1 MTMLIIAYLSNQFPS
16 AVEPYVTD
24 EIQELEGRGAHIIPS
39 SARRPLKPPLCF
51 PDFAARTLYLQ
62 PLKPKVALRALYL
75 CFAEF
80 PLLASLYGRVLFHGR
95 ESPLRRAKALVHTWL
110 GVYYALLLKDRGV
123 EHIHVHHGYFASWIA
138 MVAARVLGIGFSMTL
153 HGSDLLVHRAYLD
166 TKLENCRFCLTISS
180 FNRWH
185 LLKHYP
191 AVSPGK
197 VLIRRMGVELL
208 RFSSPRSII
217 ERDGKCMVLLSVGRL
232 HPVKDHAFLVHAC
245 RKLKDRGFT
254 MLCLIV
260 GEGRER
266 VALEHLI
273 DQLDLKQE
281 VELVG
286 ELPRDWISY
295 YYQLADLVLLTS
307 RSEGI
312 PLVLMEAMAL
322 ERTVLAP
329 AITGIPELV
338 EHGKTGFLYRA
349 GSLEDLVMQIET
361 IWNMRSTHAPL
372 RKAARDHV
380 QAYYNR
386 KKNLGAFADSFLAR
400 VRLNRDSS
408 YENSLLQ

>member
-1 MTMLIIAYLSNQFPS
+1 
-16 AVEPYVTD
+16 
-24 EIQELEGRGAHIIPS
+24 
-39 SARRPLKPPLCF
+39 
-51 PDFAARTLYLQ
+51 
-62 PLKPKVALRALYL
+62 
-75 CFAEF
+75 
-80 PLLASLYGRVLFHGR
+80 LAGI
-95 ESPLRRAKALVHTWL
+95 
-110 GVYYALLLKDRGV
+110 YYALLLKGRGV
-123 EHIHVHHGYFASWIA
+123 EHIHVHHGYFGSWIA
-138 MVAARVLGIGFSMTL
+138 MVAARVLGVGFSMTL

-180 FNRWH
+180 FNRLH

-191 AVSPGK
+191 AISPDK

-208 RFSSPRSII
+208 QFLSAPPLLESAS
-217 ERDGKCMVLLSVGRL
+217 KCMVLVSVGRL
-232 HPVKDHAFLVHAC
+232 HAVKDHAFLIRAC
-245 RKLKDRGFT
+245 HKLKDRGFK

-260 GEGRER
+260 GEGPER
-266 VALEHLI
+266 ASLEHLI
-273 DQLDLKQE
+273 DQLDLRHE
-281 VELVG
+281 VELLG
-286 ELPRDWISY
+286 ALPRDWISY

-349 GSLEDLVMQIET
+349 GSLEDLVQQVET
-361 IWNMRSTHAPL
+361 IWKMRSAHAPL
-372 RKAARDHV
+372 RKAARNHV
-380 QAYYNR
+380 QAYYDR

-400 VRLNRDSS
+400 VRLSRDSS